1 MSGFD
6 LFDESNPSQIQPN
19 HSCQSLWQHCKTKK
33 YLQRFSKS
41 HVFFNQS
48 KVFFLF
54 LFFFPCKKV
63 EFWVERRQKW
73 RKIKVRSE
81 GSEIW
86 FCSQSLFSLLGTWP
100 NGGLLSYLGNLFPRK
115 LKIGIII
122 PRKLGF
128 HFSLLVFIFYFYCLD
143 SWHSYEFLFLSVCN
157 SKVNKVQKFNEHR
170 MPYGKIFV
178 TTFHET
184 IFEIYF

>member
-1 MSGFD
+1 MS
-6 LFDESNPSQIQPN
+6 LT
-19 HSCQSLWQHCKTKK
+19 LVK
-33 YLQRFSKS
+33 FSPIILA
-41 HVFFNQS
+41 
-48 KVFFLF
+48 KVFDNIAKQKNICKDFPNLMF
-54 LFFFPCKKV
+54 SLINQKCFFFFFFFPCKKV

-128 HFSLLVFIFYFYCLD
+128 HFSLLVFFIFYFYCLD